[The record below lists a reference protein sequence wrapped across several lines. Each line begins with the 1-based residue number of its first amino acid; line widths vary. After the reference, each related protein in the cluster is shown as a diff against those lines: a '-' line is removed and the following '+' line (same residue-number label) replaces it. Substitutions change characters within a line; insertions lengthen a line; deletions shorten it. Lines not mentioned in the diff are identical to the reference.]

1 MLVNRCK
8 FLLALAWS
16 SAWNRKGTLGLV
28 VFSIALS
35 ATLLLGMERVRTQVR
50 DSFVQAVSG
59 TDLVVGARG
68 SELQLLL
75 YAVFHMGKA
84 SNNMGWDSAQRIA
97 QRRDVAWT
105 IPISL
110 GDSHKGFAVV
120 ATTTDFFTLYQYRRH
135 ASLQFAQGREF
146 EDIFDVVLGAEVAA
160 REHYRLGDRVL
171 LSHGTGDTR
180 LSLHADKPFT
190 VCGILAPT
198 GTPVDRGLYISLA
211 AMEAIHIDWQG
222 GAPAPGFHVRPDQVS
237 KFNLTPK
244 TVTAVLV
251 GLKNRARVFA
261 AQREINADQQEALMG
276 VMPGVALDQLWSL
289 LRTGENALRVLSWL
303 VTVAGLA
310 GLVATILAGL
320 GERRRELAVLRA
332 AGASPQDIVTL
343 LSLESLLLVLAGT
356 FAGTA
361 LTATLLAV
369 FGPMLTSGYGL
380 SLTLSLPT
388 ATEWQLLAA
397 INAAGFFAG
406 LIPAWRAYRISLAD
420 GLNASA
426 G

>member
-1 MLVNRCK
+1 MTRCI
-8 FLLALAWS
+8 FLLSLAFS
-16 SAWNRKGTLGLV
+16 SAWNRKGTLSLV
-28 VFSIALS
+28 IFSIALS
-35 ATLLLGMERVRTQVR
+35 TTLLLGMERVRTQVR
-50 DSFVQAVSG
+50 ENFVQAVSG

-75 YAVFHMGKA
+75 YAIFHMGKA
-84 SNNMGWDSAQRIA
+84 SNNMDWDSALRIA
-97 QRRDVAWT
+97 GRNDVAWT
-105 IPISL
+105 IPVSL

-120 ATTTDFFTLYQYRRH
+120 GTTTDFFTRYQYRRH
-135 ASLQFAQGREF
+135 ASLQFAQGQQF
-146 EDIFDVVLGAEVAA
+146 EGIFDVVLGAEVAA
-160 REHYRLGDRVL
+160 REHYKLGDRVL

-180 LSLHADKPFT
+180 LSLHADKPFA

-222 GAPAPGFHVRPDQVS
+222 GAPIAGFHVRPDQVS

-244 TVTAVLV
+244 SVTAVMV

-289 LRTGENALRVLSWL
+289 LRTGESALRVLSWL

-310 GLVATILAGL
+310 GLAATILAGL

-332 AGASPQDIVTL
+332 AGASPLDIVAL
-343 LSLESLLLVLAGT
+343 LSLESMLLVLAGAL
-356 FAGTA
+356 AGA
-361 LTATLLAV
+361 LLTAALLAV
-369 FGPMLTSGYGL
+369 FSPILANSLGL
-380 SLTLSLPT
+380 SLSLSWPT
-388 ATEWQLLAA
+388 ATEWQLLGA
-397 INAAGFFAG
+397 ITTAGFLTG
-406 LIPAWRAYRISLAD
+406 LIPAWRAYRISLTD

-426 G
+426 

>member
-1 MLVNRCK
+1 MNRCK

-16 SAWNRKGTLGLV
+16 SAWNRKGTLSLV

-35 ATLLLGMERVRTQVR
+35 TTLLLGMERVRTQVR

-84 SNNMGWDSAQRIA
+84 SNNMGWDSAQRLA

-110 GDSHKGFAVV
+110 GDSHRGFAVV

-180 LSLHADKPFT
+180 LSLHADKPFI

>member
-1 MLVNRCK
+1 M
-8 FLLALAWS
+8 
-16 SAWNRKGTLGLV
+16 
-28 VFSIALS
+28 
-35 ATLLLGMERVRTQVR
+35 
-50 DSFVQAVSG
+50 
-59 TDLVVGARG
+59 
-68 SELQLLL
+68 
-75 YAVFHMGKA
+75 
-84 SNNMGWDSAQRIA
+84 
-97 QRRDVAWT
+97 
-105 IPISL
+105 IP
-110 GDSHKGFAVV
+110 
-120 ATTTDFFTLYQYRRH
+120 
-135 ASLQFAQGREF
+135 
-146 EDIFDVVLGAEVAA
+146 
-160 REHYRLGDRVL
+160 
-171 LSHGTGDTR
+171 
-180 LSLHADKPFT
+180 
-190 VCGILAPT
+190 
-198 GTPVDRGLYISLA
+198 
-211 AMEAIHIDWQG
+211 
-222 GAPAPGFHVRPDQVS
+222 

-332 AGASPQDIVTL
+332 AGASPQDIVAL

-361 LTATLLAV
+361 LTAALLAV
-369 FGPMLTSGYGL
+369 FSPMLASGYGL

>member
-1 MLVNRCK
+1 
-8 FLLALAWS
+8 
-16 SAWNRKGTLGLV
+16 
-28 VFSIALS
+28 
-35 ATLLLGMERVRTQVR
+35 
-50 DSFVQAVSG
+50 
-59 TDLVVGARG
+59 
-68 SELQLLL
+68 
-75 YAVFHMGKA
+75 
-84 SNNMGWDSAQRIA
+84 
-97 QRRDVAWT
+97 
-105 IPISL
+105 
-110 GDSHKGFAVV
+110 
-120 ATTTDFFTLYQYRRH
+120 
-135 ASLQFAQGREF
+135 
-146 EDIFDVVLGAEVAA
+146 
-160 REHYRLGDRVL
+160 
-171 LSHGTGDTR
+171 
-180 LSLHADKPFT
+180 
-190 VCGILAPT
+190 
-198 GTPVDRGLYISLA
+198 
-211 AMEAIHIDWQG
+211 
-222 GAPAPGFHVRPDQVS
+222 
-237 KFNLTPK
+237 
-244 TVTAVLV
+244 
-251 GLKNRARVFA
+251 
-261 AQREINADQQEALMG
+261 MG

-361 LTATLLAV
+361 LTASLLAV

>member
-1 MLVNRCK
+1 MNRCK

-16 SAWNRKGTLGLV
+16 SAWNRKGTLSLV

-35 ATLLLGMERVRTQVR
+35 TTLLLGMDRVRTQVR

-84 SNNMGWDSAQRIA
+84 SNNMGWDSAQRLA

-110 GDSHKGFAVV
+110 GDSHRGFAVV

-160 REHYRLGDRVL
+160 REHYRLGDHVL

-332 AGASPQDIVTL
+332 AGASPQDIVAL

>member
-1 MLVNRCK
+1 MNRCK

-16 SAWNRKGTLGLV
+16 SAWNRKGTLSLV

-35 ATLLLGMERVRTQVR
+35 TTLLLGMERVRTQVR

-84 SNNMGWDSAQRIA
+84 SNNMSWDSAQRLA

-110 GDSHKGFAVV
+110 GDSHRGFAVV

-171 LSHGTGDTR
+171 LSHGTGDTH

>member
-1 MLVNRCK
+1 MNRCK

-16 SAWNRKGTLGLV
+16 SAWNRKGTLSLV

-35 ATLLLGMERVRTQVR
+35 TTLLLGMERVRTQVR

-84 SNNMGWDSAQRIA
+84 SNNMGWDSAQRLA

-110 GDSHKGFAVV
+110 GDSHRGFAVV

-180 LSLHADKPFT
+180 LSLHADKPFI

-332 AGASPQDIVTL
+332 AGASPQDIVAL

>member
-1 MLVNRCK
+1 MNRCK

-16 SAWNRKGTLGLV
+16 SAWNRKGTLSLV

-35 ATLLLGMERVRTQVR
+35 TTLLLGMERVRTQVR

-84 SNNMGWDSAQRIA
+84 SNNIGWDSAQRLA

-110 GDSHKGFAVV
+110 GDSHRGFAVV

-160 REHYRLGDRVL
+160 REHYRLGDHVL

-332 AGASPQDIVTL
+332 AGASPQDIVAL

>member
-1 MLVNRCK
+1 MNRCK

-16 SAWNRKGTLGLV
+16 SAWNRKGTLSLV

-35 ATLLLGMERVRTQVR
+35 TTLLLGMERVRTQVR

-84 SNNMGWDSAQRIA
+84 SNNMGWDSAQRLA

-110 GDSHKGFAVV
+110 GDSHRGFAVV

-332 AGASPQDIVTL
+332 AGASPKDIVAL

>member
-1 MLVNRCK
+1 MSRWR
-8 FLLALAWS
+8 FLLGLAWS
-16 SAWNRKGTLGLV
+16 SAWNRRGTLSLV

-35 ATLLLGMERVRTQVR
+35 TTLLLGMERVRTQVR
-50 DSFVQAVSG
+50 DNFIQAVSG

-84 SNNMGWDSAQRIA
+84 SNNMGWDSAQRLA

-110 GDSHKGFAVV
+110 GDSHRGFAVV

-180 LSLHADKPFT
+180 LSLHADKPFA

-332 AGASPQDIVTL
+332 AGASPQDIVAL

-369 FGPMLTSGYGL
+369 FGPMLASGYGL

>member
-1 MLVNRCK
+1 MKRCK
-8 FLLALAWS
+8 FLLALACS
-16 SAWNRKGTLGLV
+16 SAWNRKATLSLV

-35 ATLLLGMERVRTQVR
+35 TTLLLGMERVRTQVR
-50 DSFVQAVSG
+50 ENFMQSVSG
-59 TDLVVGARG
+59 TDLIVGARG

-84 SNNMGWDSAQRIA
+84 TNNMDWQSAQRIA
-97 QRRDVAWT
+97 QRNDVAWT
-105 IPISL
+105 IPVSL

-120 ATTTDFFTLYQYRRH
+120 GTTPDFFTRYQYRRH
-135 ASLQFAQGREF
+135 SALQFAQGQQF
-146 EDIFDVVLGAEVAA
+146 EGIFDVVLGAEVAA
-160 REHYRLGDRVL
+160 KQHYKLGDRVL
-171 LSHGTGDTR
+171 LSHGTGDSR
-180 LSLHADKPFT
+180 LSLHADKPFA

-222 GAPAPGFHVRPDQVS
+222 GAPTPGFHVRPDQVS

-244 TVTAVLV
+244 TITAVLV

-261 AQREINADQQEALMG
+261 AQREINADQQEALMA
-276 VMPGVALDQLWSL
+276 VMPGVALDQLWNL
-289 LRTGENALRVLSWL
+289 LRTGESALRILSWL

-332 AGASPQDIVTL
+332 AGASPLDIVTL
-343 LSLESLLLVLAGT
+343 LALESLLLVLTGT
-356 FAGTA
+356 LAGTA
-361 LTATLLAV
+361 ITATLLAV
-369 FGPMLTSGYGL
+369 FSPLLAHAFGL
-380 SLTLSLPT
+380 SLSLSGPT
-388 ATEWQLLAA
+388 ATEWQLLGA
-397 INAAGFFAG
+397 INAAGFVAG

-426 G
+426 

>member
-1 MLVNRCK
+1 MTRYK
-8 FLLALAWS
+8 FLLALALS
-16 SAWNRKGTLGLV
+16 SAWNRRGTLSLV

-35 ATLLLGMERVRTQVR
+35 TTLLLGMERVRTQVR
-50 DSFVQAVSG
+50 ENFVQAVSG

-84 SNNMGWDSAQRIA
+84 SSNMGWDSAQRIA
-97 QRRDVAWT
+97 QRNDVAWT
-105 IPISL
+105 IPVSL

-120 ATTTDFFTLYQYRRH
+120 GTTPDIFTRYQYRRH
-135 ASLQFAQGREF
+135 VALQFAQGQQF
-146 EDIFDVVLGAEVAA
+146 EGIFDVVLGAEVAA
-160 REHYRLGDRVL
+160 KEYYKLGDRVL
-171 LSHGTGDTR
+171 LSHGTGDSHLT
-180 LSLHADKPFT
+180 LHADKPFS

-198 GTPVDRGLYISLA
+198 GTPVDRGLFISLA

-222 GAPAPGFHVRPDQVS
+222 GAPTPGFHVRSDQVN

-244 TVTAVLV
+244 SVTAVLV

-261 AQREINADQQEALMG
+261 AQREINADKQEALMA
-276 VMPGVALDQLWSL
+276 VMPGVTLDQLWSL
-289 LRTGENALRVLSWL
+289 LRTGESALRILSWL

-332 AGASPQDIVTL
+332 AGASPQDIVAL

-356 FAGTA
+356 LAGTA
-361 LTATLLAV
+361 LTGTLLAIFSPV
-369 FGPMLTSGYGL
+369 LAQGFGL
-380 SLTLSLPT
+380 SLSLSWPT
-388 ATEWQLLAA
+388 TTEWQLLGA
-397 INAAGFFAG
+397 INAAGFLAG

-426 G
+426 

>member
-1 MLVNRCK
+1 MNRCK

-16 SAWNRKGTLGLV
+16 SAWNRKGTLSLV

-35 ATLLLGMERVRTQVR
+35 TTLLLGMERVRTQVR

-84 SNNMGWDSAQRIA
+84 SNNMGWDSAQRLA

-110 GDSHKGFAVV
+110 GDSHRGFAVV

-320 GERRRELAVLRA
+320 GERRRELALLRA

>member
-1 MLVNRCK
+1 MNRCK

-16 SAWNRKGTLGLV
+16 SAWNRKGTLSLV

-35 ATLLLGMERVRTQVR
+35 TTLLLGMERVRTQVR

-84 SNNMGWDSAQRIA
+84 SNNIGWDSAQRLA

-135 ASLQFAQGREF
+135 ASLQFTQGREF

-171 LSHGTGDTR
+171 LSHGAGDTR

-222 GAPAPGFHVRPDQVS
+222 GAPAPGFHARPDQVS

-261 AQREINADQQEALMG
+261 AQREINTDQQEALMG

-332 AGASPQDIVTL
+332 AGASPKDIVAL

-361 LTATLLAV
+361 LTAALLAV
-369 FGPMLTSGYGL
+369 FGPMLASGYGL

>member
-1 MLVNRCK
+1 MNRCK

-16 SAWNRKGTLGLV
+16 SAWNRKGTLSLV

-35 ATLLLGMERVRTQVR
+35 TTLLLGMERVRTQVR

-84 SNNMGWDSAQRIA
+84 SNNMGWDSAQRLA

-110 GDSHKGFAVV
+110 GDSHRGFAVV

-261 AQREINADQQEALMG
+261 AQREINSDQQEALMG

-320 GERRRELAVLRA
+320 GERRRELALLRA

>member
-1 MLVNRCK
+1 MNRCR
-8 FLLALAWS
+8 FLLSLAFS
-16 SAWNRKGTLGLV
+16 SAWNRKGTLSLV

-35 ATLLLGMERVRTQVR
+35 TTLLLGMERVRTQVR
-50 DSFVQAVSG
+50 DNFTQAVSG

-84 SNNMGWDSAQRIA
+84 SNNMGWESAQRIA
-97 QRRDVAWT
+97 ERSDVAWT
-105 IPISL
+105 IPLSL

-120 ATTTDFFTLYQYRRH
+120 ATTTDFFTRYQYRRH
-135 ASLQFAQGREF
+135 ASLQFAQGQQF
-146 EDIFDVVLGAEVAA
+146 DGIFDVVLGAEVAA
-160 REHYRLGDRVL
+160 KQGYKLGDRVL

-180 LSLHADKPFT
+180 LSLHADKPFA

-222 GAPAPGFHVRPDQVS
+222 GAPIAGFHVRPDQVS

-244 TVTAVLV
+244 SVTAVLV

-261 AQREINADQQEALMG
+261 AQREINADPQEALMG

-289 LRTGENALRVLSWL
+289 LRTGESALRVLSWL

-320 GERRRELAVLRA
+320 GQRRRELAVLRA
-332 AGASPQDIVTL
+332 AGASPWDILTL
-343 LSLESLLLVLAGT
+343 LSLESLLLVLAGAL
-356 FAGTA
+356 AGTV

-369 FGPMLTSGYGL
+369 FSPVLTHSLGL
-380 SLTLSLPT
+380 SLSLSWPT
-388 ATEWQLLAA
+388 AQEWQLLGA
-397 INAAGFFAG
+397 ITGAGFLAG

-420 GLNASA
+420 GLNASC
-426 G
+426 

>member
-1 MLVNRCK
+1 MNRCK

-16 SAWNRKGTLGLV
+16 SAWNRKGTLSLV

-35 ATLLLGMERVRTQVR
+35 TTLLLGMERVRTQVR

-84 SNNMGWDSAQRIA
+84 SNNMGWDSAQRLA

-110 GDSHKGFAVV
+110 GDSHRGFAVV
-120 ATTTDFFTLYQYRRH
+120 GTTTDFFTLYQYRRH

-180 LSLHADKPFT
+180 LSLHADKPFI

>member
-1 MLVNRCK
+1 MNRCK

-16 SAWNRKGTLGLV
+16 SAWNRKGTLSLV

-35 ATLLLGMERVRTQVR
+35 TTLLLGMERVRTQVR

-84 SNNMGWDSAQRIA
+84 SNNMGWDSAQRLA

-110 GDSHKGFAVV
+110 GDSHRGFAVV

>member
-1 MLVNRCK
+1 MTRFN
-8 FLLALAWS
+8 FLLTLALS
-16 SAWNRKGTLGLV
+16 SAWNRRGTLSLV

-35 ATLLLGMERVRTQVR
+35 TTLLLGMERVRTQVR
-50 DSFVQAVSG
+50 ENFVQAVSG
-59 TDLVVGARG
+59 TDMVVGARG

-97 QRRDVAWT
+97 QRSDVAWT
-105 IPISL
+105 IPLSL

-120 ATTTDFFTLYQYRRH
+120 ATTPDFFSRYQYHRH
-135 ASLQFAQGREF
+135 ASLQFAQGQPF
-146 EDIFDVVLGAEVAA
+146 EGIFDVVLGADVAA
-160 REHYRLGDRVL
+160 KQHYKLGDRVL
-171 LSHGTGDTR
+171 LSHGSGDSR
-180 LSLHADKPFT
+180 LILHADKPFA

-222 GAPAPGFHVRPDQVS
+222 GAPMTGFHVRPDQAS

-261 AQREINADQQEALMG
+261 AQRDINADQQEALMA

-289 LRTGENALRVLSWL
+289 LRTGENALRILSWL

-332 AGASPQDIVTL
+332 AGASPQDIVAL

-356 FAGTA
+356 LAGSLATA
-361 LTATLLAV
+361 SLLAV
-369 FGPMLTSGYGL
+369 FSPVLTNSYGL
-380 SLTLSLPT
+380 NLSLSWPT
-388 ATEWQLLAA
+388 ITEWQLLGA
-397 INAAGFFAG
+397 INAAGFLAG

-426 G
+426 

>member
-1 MLVNRCK
+1 MNRCK

-16 SAWNRKGTLGLV
+16 SAWNRKGTLSLV

-35 ATLLLGMERVRTQVR
+35 TTLLLGMERVRTQVR

-84 SNNMGWDSAQRIA
+84 SNNMGWDSAQRLA

-110 GDSHKGFAVV
+110 GDSHRGFAVV

-146 EDIFDVVLGAEVAA
+146 EDIFEVVLGAEVAA

>member
-1 MLVNRCK
+1 MNRCK

-16 SAWNRKGTLGLV
+16 SAWNRKGTLSLV

-35 ATLLLGMERVRTQVR
+35 TTLLLGMERVRTQVR

-84 SNNMGWDSAQRIA
+84 SNNMGWDSAQRLA

-110 GDSHKGFAVV
+110 GDSHRGFAVV

-180 LSLHADKPFT
+180 LSLHADKPFI

-332 AGASPQDIVTL
+332 AGASPKDIVAL

-361 LTATLLAV
+361 LTAALLAI
-369 FGPMLTSGYGL
+369 FGPVLASGYGL

>member
-1 MLVNRCK
+1 MTRCK

-16 SAWNRKGTLGLV
+16 SAWNRKATLSLV

-35 ATLLLGMERVRTQVR
+35 TTLLLGMERVRTQVR
-50 DSFVQAVSG
+50 ENFVQAVSG
-59 TDLVVGARG
+59 TDLIVGARG

-97 QRRDVAWT
+97 QRSDVAWT

-110 GDSHKGFAVV
+110 GDSHKGFTVV
-120 ATTTDFFTLYQYRRH
+120 ATTPDFFTRYQYRRH
-135 ASLQFAQGREF
+135 AALQFAQGQAF
-146 EDIFDVVLGAEVAA
+146 EGIFDVVLGAEVAA
-160 REHYRLGDRVL
+160 KEHYKLGDRVL
-171 LSHGTGDTR
+171 LSHGTGDSR
-180 LSLHADKPFT
+180 LSLHADKPFA

-222 GAPAPGFHVRPDQVS
+222 GAPTPGFHVRPDQVS
-237 KFNLTPK
+237 KFNLSPK

-289 LRTGENALRVLSWL
+289 LRTGESALRILSWL

-320 GERRRELAVLRA
+320 GERRHELAVLRA
-332 AGASPQDIVTL
+332 AGASPQDIVAL

-356 FAGTA
+356 LAGTA
-361 LTATLLAV
+361 ITATLLAV
-369 FGPMLTSGYGL
+369 FSPVLAHGYG
-380 SLTLSLPT
+380 LTLSLSWPT
-388 ATEWQLLAA
+388 ITEWQLLGT
-397 INAAGFFAG
+397 INAAGFLAG

-426 G
+426 

>member
-1 MLVNRCK
+1 MNRCK

-16 SAWNRKGTLGLV
+16 SAWNRKGTLSLV

-35 ATLLLGMERVRTQVR
+35 TTLLLGMERVRTQVR

-84 SNNMGWDSAQRIA
+84 SNNMGWDSAQRLA

-110 GDSHKGFAVV
+110 GDSHRGFAVV

-135 ASLQFAQGREF
+135 ASLQFTQGRKF

-160 REHYRLGDRVL
+160 REHYRPGDRVL

-356 FAGTA
+356 LTGTA
-361 LTATLLAV
+361 ITATLLAV
-369 FGPMLTSGYGL
+369 FSPVLASGYGL
-380 SLTLSLPT
+380 SLSLSWPT
-388 ATEWQLLAA
+388 TSEWQLLGA
-397 INAAGFFAG
+397 INGAGFLAG

-420 GLNASA
+420 GLNTPA
-426 G
+426 

>member
-1 MLVNRCK
+1 MNRLRFLVG
-8 FLLALAWS
+8 LAWS
-16 SAWNRKGTLGLV
+16 SAWNRRATLSLV

-35 ATLLLGMERVRTQVR
+35 TTLLLGMERVRTQVR
-50 DSFVQAVSG
+50 ENFVQAVSG

-84 SNNMGWDSAQRIA
+84 TNNMGWDSAQRLA
-97 QRRDVAWT
+97 QRKDVAWT
-105 IPISL
+105 IPLSL

-120 ATTTDFFTLYQYRRH
+120 GTTGDFFTQYRYRRRMP
-135 ASLQFAQGREF
+135 LQFAQGGPF
-146 EDIFDVVLGAEVAA
+146 DGIFDVVLGADVAS
-160 REHYRLGDRVL
+160 REHYRPGDNLV
-171 LSHGTGDTR
+171 LSHGAGNAHLAQHT
-180 LSLHADKPFT
+180 DKPFT

-222 GAPAPGFHVRPDQVS
+222 GAPIPGFHVRPDQVT

-244 TVTAVLV
+244 SVTAVLV

-261 AQREINADQQEALMG
+261 AQREINTDQQEALMG

-289 LRTGENALRVLSWL
+289 LRSGENALRILSWL

-310 GLVATILAGL
+310 GLVAAILAGL

-332 AGASPQDIVTL
+332 AGASPLDILAL
-343 LSLESLLLVLAGT
+343 LALESMLLVVAGALAGT
-356 FAGTA
+356 AVVA
-361 LTATLLAV
+361 ALLAG
-369 FGPMLTSGYGL
+369 FGPVLSSGYGL

-388 ATEWQLLAA
+388 TTEWQLLGG
-397 INAAGFFAG
+397 IVVAGFVAG
-406 LIPAWRAYRISLAD
+406 LIPAWRAYRMSLAD
-420 GLNASA
+420 GLNTSV
-426 G
+426 

>member
-1 MLVNRCK
+1 MTRCK
-8 FLLALAWS
+8 FLLTLAWA
-16 SAWNRKGTLGLV
+16 SAWSRRGTLALV

-35 ATLLLGMERVRTQVR
+35 TTLLLGMERIRTQVR
-50 DSFVQAVSG
+50 ENFVQAVSG

-75 YAVFHMGKA
+75 YTVFHMGKA
-84 SNNMGWDSAQRIA
+84 SNNMSWESAQRLA
-97 QRRDVAWT
+97 QRPDVAWT
-105 IPISL
+105 IPVSL

-120 ATTTDFFTLYQYRRH
+120 ATTADFFTLYQYRRR
-135 ASLQFAQGREF
+135 AALQFAQGAAF
-146 EDIFDVVLGAEVAA
+146 DGIFDVVLGAEVAA
-160 REHYRLGDRVL
+160 REHYKLGDRVQ
-171 LSHGTGDTR
+171 LSHGTGDAR

-198 GTPVDRGLYISLA
+198 GSPVDRGLYISLA

-222 GAPAPGFHVRPDQVS
+222 GAPTPGFHVRPDQVS

-261 AQREINADQQEALMG
+261 AQREINADRQEALMG

-289 LRTGENALRVLSWL
+289 LRTGESALRALSWL

-332 AGASPQDIVTL
+332 AGARPQDIVAL
-343 LSLESLLLVLAGT
+343 LSLESLLLVLTGT
-356 FAGTA
+356 LAGTA
-361 LTATLLAV
+361 ITATLLAV
-369 FGPMLTSGYGL
+369 FSPVLASGYGL
-380 SLTLSLPT
+380 SLSLSWPST
-388 ATEWQLLAA
+388 SEWQLLGA
-397 INAAGFFAG
+397 INGAGFLAG

-420 GLNASA
+420 GLNTSAS
-426 G
+426 

>member
-1 MLVNRCK
+1 MNRCK

-16 SAWNRKGTLGLV
+16 SAWNRKGTLSLV

-35 ATLLLGMERVRTQVR
+35 TTLLLGMERVRTQVR

-84 SNNMGWDSAQRIA
+84 SNNMSWDSAQRLA

-110 GDSHKGFAVV
+110 GDSHRGFAVV

-160 REHYRLGDRVL
+160 REHYRLGDHVL

>member
-1 MLVNRCK
+1 MTRCR
-8 FLLALAWS
+8 FLLLLALS
-16 SAWNRKGTLGLV
+16 SAWNRRATLCLV

-35 ATLLLGMERVRTQVR
+35 TALLLGMERVRTQVR
-50 DSFVQAVSG
+50 ENFVQAVSG

-68 SELQLLL
+68 SDLQLLL

-84 SNNMGWDSAQRIA
+84 TNNMGWESAQRLD
-97 QRRDVAWT
+97 QRSDVAWT
-105 IPISL
+105 IPVSL

-120 ATTTDFFTLYQYRRH
+120 GTTPDFFTRYQYRRH
-135 ASLQFAQGREF
+135 SALQFAQGQQF
-146 EDIFDVVLGAEVAA
+146 EGIFDVVLGAEVAA
-160 REHYRLGDRVL
+160 KQHYKLGDRVL
-171 LSHGTGDTR
+171 LSHGTGDSR
-180 LSLHADKPFT
+180 LSLHADKPFA

-198 GTPVDRGLYISLA
+198 GTPVDRALYISLA

-222 GAPAPGFHVRPDQVS
+222 GAPTPGLHVRPDQVS

-261 AQREINADQQEALMG
+261 AQREINADQQEALMA

-289 LRTGENALRVLSWL
+289 LRTGESALRILSWL

-332 AGASPQDIVTL
+332 AGASPRDIVAL
-343 LSLESLLLVLAGT
+343 LSLESLLLVLTGTLAG
-356 FAGTA
+356 AA
-361 LTATLLAV
+361 ITATLLAV
-369 FGPMLTSGYGL
+369 FSPVLAHAFGL
-380 SLTLSLPT
+380 SISLSWPT
-388 ATEWQLLAA
+388 TTEWQLLGA
-397 INAAGFFAG
+397 INAAGFVAG

-426 G
+426 

>member
-1 MLVNRCK
+1 MNRCK

-16 SAWNRKGTLGLV
+16 SAWNRKGTLSLV

-35 ATLLLGMERVRTQVR
+35 TTLLLGMERVRTQVR

-84 SNNMGWDSAQRIA
+84 SNNMGWDSAQRLA

-110 GDSHKGFAVV
+110 GDSHRGFAVV

-343 LSLESLLLVLAGT
+343 LSLVSLLLVLAGT
-356 FAGTA
+356 LAGTA

>member
-1 MLVNRCK
+1 MNRCK

-16 SAWNRKGTLGLV
+16 SAWNRKGTLSLV

-35 ATLLLGMERVRTQVR
+35 TTLLLGMERVRTQVR

-84 SNNMGWDSAQRIA
+84 SNNMGWDSAQRLA

-110 GDSHKGFAVV
+110 GDSHRGFAVV

-369 FGPMLTSGYGL
+369 FGPMLASGYGL